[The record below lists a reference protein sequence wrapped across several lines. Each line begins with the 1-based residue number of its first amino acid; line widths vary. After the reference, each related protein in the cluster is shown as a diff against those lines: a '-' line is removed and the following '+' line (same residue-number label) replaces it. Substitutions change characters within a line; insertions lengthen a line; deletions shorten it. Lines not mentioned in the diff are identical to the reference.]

1 MKWSIGKK
9 LAISFALLCFVTG
22 IMAILVINESV
33 HVRENAEELKAILGV
48 RARLSRGRIEHLN
61 WIVALD
67 DYLITGKEFNGELHP
82 TKCKFGKWLYN
93 FDPEKL
99 KDLTRLL
106 KEIEKPHHEL
116 HEAATQIISLCNQ
129 GKIDRARNLYTEISL
144 PAIAKIQSHISHMRH
159 EILNPLIEELERE
172 LAQSQARQMVVTF
185 VTFATAILLAIL
197 IWVVLV
203 RKIVA
208 PITGLTSDVSQMT
221 RKEDFSR
228 FVEVK
233 SKDEFGILGESFNA
247 MTNKIN
253 LLISELEENAMTL
266 ALDLSEQFEVLQK
279 MNKGDFSLPA
289 PENSS
294 NELVAKLGRLI
305 NNVLDKF
312 RTSSREAEENAMT
325 LALDLSEQFEVLQ
338 KMNKGDFS
346 LPAPENSSNELV
358 AKLGGLINQILNR
371 FRETT
376 MSLTNIMESA
386 PVGIFSLDMAGTI
399 TSTNPAHVRMC
410 GPEATAEEI
419 LSQSIYTLE
428 DRSLVPYFEKATLT
442 QKPIEDELQCQ
453 TTNEANMWI
462 SVKFAPVFDATGKM
476 TGTIGMVDD
485 ITEKRHAEKA
495 LLDMAHQSGMAEMAA
510 GVLHNIGNAIN
521 SVGVRLGSVY
531 EVVSDLKIDTL
542 KNIQEELLRHSG
554 DLDRYLKEDEKGR
567 LLLPFMDKLTKR
579 LEDTRESILDDI
591 GFLKKKSA
599 HIAEI
604 IALQQSY
611 PGMQK
616 ELKTKADANQILKD
630 ALEMHKESI
639 EKWGIRVDKEFVP
652 LFEADL
658 SRNRLIQV
666 FVNLIK
672 NAIEAIDM
680 NPDGDKWIRLSTAL
694 EVRDKKSFF
703 RVEVAD
709 SGIGVEKEDLEQI
722 FHYGFSRKKGGHG
735 FGLHTSTNYIKMIGG
750 DFEVKSEGRGKG
762 ASFSVLIPT
771 GKDEL
776 ALSSFDLGKLIT
788 GISRRFSK
796 QIKDKRLSVHFKAG
810 EELENVLADK
820 EKVDQMA
827 DYILKQATERSLPG
841 SSITFSTQCE
851 DGYWVVSCTGSGL
864 FPEDG
869 KTDFKSAKEDRG
881 LLLCRHFAQIHKGN
895 WNEKG
900 LGFSISCDL
909 NRRISP

>member
-9 LAISFALLCFVTG
+9 LAVSFALLCFVTG
-22 IMAILVINESV
+22 VMAILVINESS
-33 HVRENAEELKAILGV
+33 HVRENAEELEAILGV

-67 DYLITGKEFNGELHP
+67 DYLITGKEFNEELDP
-82 TKCKFGKWLYN
+82 TKCEFGKWSYN
-93 FDPEKL
+93 FDPEKVKGL
-99 KDLTRLL
+99 SQLL
-106 KEIEKPHHEL
+106 KGIEKPHHDL
-116 HEAATQIISLCNQ
+116 HEAAAQIIDLCNQ
-129 GKIDRARNLYTEISL
+129 GRIDRARNLYAEISL
-144 PAIAKIQSHISHMRH
+144 PAIAEIQSHISHMRYKT
-159 EILNPLIEELERE
+159 LNPLIEELERE
-172 LAQSQARQMVVTF
+172 LAQSQTRQMVLTF
-185 VTFATAILLAIL
+185 ITFATAILLAIV
-197 IWVVLV
+197 IWVILV

-208 PITGLTSDVSQMT
+208 PITGLTNDVSQMT

-228 FVEVK
+228 FVTVE
-233 SKDEFGILGESFNA
+233 SKDEIGVLAGSFNA
-247 MTNKIN
+247 MTKKIN

-289 PENSS
+289 
-294 NELVAKLGRLI
+294 
-305 NNVLDKF
+305 
-312 RTSSREAEENAMT
+312 
-325 LALDLSEQFEVLQ
+325 SE
-338 KMNKGDFS
+338 K
-346 LPAPENSSNELV
+346 SSNELV

-376 MSLTNIMESA
+376 MFLTNIMESA
-386 PVGIFSLDMAGTI
+386 PVGIFSLDMAGSI
-399 TSTNPAHVRMC
+399 TSTNPAHVKMS
-410 GPEATAEEI
+410 GSEATAEKI
-419 LSQSIYTLE
+419 LSENIYTLE
-428 DRSLVPYFEKATLT
+428 DRSLVPYFEKAVQT
-442 QKPIEDELQCQ
+442 QKPVEDELQCQ

-462 SVKFAPVFDATGKM
+462 SVKFAPVFDATGEM

-485 ITEKRHAEKA
+485 ITEKRRAEKA
-495 LLDMAHQSGMAEMAA
+495 LLDIAHQSGMAEMAA

-531 EVVSDLKIDTL
+531 EAVSGLKIDTL

-554 DLDRYLKEDEKGR
+554 DLERYLKEDEKGR

-591 GFLKKKSA
+591 RFLEKKSA

-639 EKWGIRVDKEFVP
+639 EKRGIRVDKEFVP

-680 NPDGDKWIRLSTAL
+680 NPDGDKWIRLSTGL
-694 EVRDKKSFF
+694 EVRDEKSFF

-709 SGIGVEKEDLEQI
+709 SGIGIEKEDLEQI
-722 FHYGFSRKKGGHG
+722 FHYGFSKKKGGHG
-735 FGLHTSTNYIKMIGG
+735 FGLHTSANYIKMIGG
-750 DFEVKSEGRGKG
+750 SFKVKSEGRGQG

-776 ALSSFDLGKLIT
+776 ALSSFNLRELIT

-796 QIKDKRLSVHFKAG
+796 QIEDKRLSVHFKTE

-869 KTDFKSAKEDRG
+869 KTDFKSAKEDQG

-895 WNEKG
+895 WDEKG

>member
-253 LLISELEENAMTL
+253 LLISEL
-266 ALDLSEQFEVLQK
+266 
-279 MNKGDFSLPA
+279 
-289 PENSS
+289 
-294 NELVAKLGRLI
+294 
-305 NNVLDKF
+305 
-312 RTSSREAEENAMT
+312 EENAMT

-735 FGLHTSTNYIKMIGG
+735 FGLHTSANYIKMIGG